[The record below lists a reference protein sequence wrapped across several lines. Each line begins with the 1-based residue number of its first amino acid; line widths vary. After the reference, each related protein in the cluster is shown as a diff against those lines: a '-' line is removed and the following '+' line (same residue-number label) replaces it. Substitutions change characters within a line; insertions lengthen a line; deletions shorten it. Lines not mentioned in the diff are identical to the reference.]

1 MNKMLKKKIITGS
14 IFIIIGTLFLV
25 CFNFVLKNLNVDVK
39 SYINGFGSGLTG
51 IGIFFVIK
59 SIIGIV
65 KPEKGKKMENVY
77 NDERLWSISNKSMS
91 ITFRFS
97 MLLEAVASL
106 ICAIMNKMVFAEYLA
121 IIIFIQTA
129 IYIITYFILSKKS

>member
-25 CFNFVLKNLNVDVK
+25 CSNFVLKNLNVDVK

-77 NDERLWSISNKSMS
+77 NDERLWSISNKSMA